1 MSGCDTARRCGLS
14 GLWLRNRGDLPL
26 RIHALGDNS
35 GIVSRQR
42 APEGMANSLK
52 PTRLAGL
59 LYLIVVVAGLFTL
72 KIVPDQIIVPGDAA
86 ATADHLRASE
96 TLFRFA
102 MLIDLLAEVLFLI
115 VVIALYRLLKDV
127 HEGLSSLMVVFA
139 AISVPIALV
148 AVSLEIA
155 AVSLV
160 GNTDLVSTFGRSQ
173 LDALATLLL
182 RVHGGALLV
191 DEMLWGLWLFPLG
204 ILQLRSGF
212 VPRLV
217 GVLAIVGGAGFLV
230 DFGTSLVAP
239 DVANAVATFTSLA
252 QAGEMATI
260 VWLLVARSRPTRA
273 VTPKVI
279 ALAT

>member
-1 MSGCDTARRCGLS
+1 MES
-14 GLWLRNRGDLPL
+14 
-26 RIHALGDNS
+26 
-35 GIVSRQR
+35 
-42 APEGMANSLK
+42 SLK

-59 LYLIVVVAGLFTL
+59 LYVIVVVAGVFTL

-115 VVIALYRLLKDV
+115 VVIALYRFLRDV
-127 HEGLSSLMVVFA
+127 HEGLSTLMVVFA

-155 AVSLV
+155 AVSVV
-160 GNTDLVSTFGRSQ
+160 GDSDLVSALGRSQ
-173 LDALATLLL
+173 LDALAAVLL
-182 RVHGGALLV
+182 RVHGEALLV

-239 DVANAVATFTSLA
+239 DVANAVAGVTSLA

-273 VTPKVI
+273 ETPKVI